1 MGLGLTNIRGEDYV
15 SAGGRRRLLLAPPP
29 LLFPALHAAPGQRSS
44 ADHQAPPRYGAPES
58 ERRTVGQQHRWKG
71 SRADVA
77 AATRRMSRSVQEPEE
92 TFELF
97 VPGRVC
103 LFGEHSDWA
112 GAQRRLNSD
121 LRPGACIVAGTDH
134 GIKATVSTSKTLK
147 LHSVTHDGEEHSLE
161 VPMCSKELFALA
173 AQGGFFS
180 YACGVAAQ
188 VAISHSVDGLSID
201 FHTATLPH
209 GKGLSSS
216 AAVCVLV
223 ARAFNRAYGM
233 HLTTR
238 GEMELAY
245 QGEISTPSRCGRMD
259 QCVAFGPGAASRMGF
274 DADRVDAEPLA
285 VGAAIH
291 MLLVDLGAGKD
302 TTTILQDLGKGF
314 PFPESEPER
323 QLANLLGDYNLSVT
337 RRAVAALAGGDAAEL
352 GRLMT
357 EAQAEFDR
365 YARPM
370 CPSQLTAPQL
380 HALLE
385 HQPLAP
391 LIFGGKGVGSQ
402 GDGTAQLVCRT
413 DEAATEAVQLI
424 EKAFPRMTCM
434 KLTLGGDSVAAGQAP
449 EETVSLDVGMPAS
462 PVSPSSGA
470 DLAVAS
476 PLVVGVAERDPAA
489 LARAYLQLNAHEQ
502 LEFKRLAGL
511 LQPN

>member
-1 MGLGLTNIRGEDYV
+1 M
-15 SAGGRRRLLLAPPP
+15 
-29 LLFPALHAAPGQRSS
+29 
-44 ADHQAPPRYGAPES
+44 
-58 ERRTVGQQHRWKG
+58 
-71 SRADVA
+71 A
-77 AATRRMSRSVQEPEE
+77 AAKRSRSRSAQEPEE
-92 TFELF
+92 TARNTFELF

-134 GIKATVSTSKTLK
+134 GIKATVSTHKTLK
-147 LHSVTHDGEEHSLE
+147 LRSVTHDGEERSLE
-161 VPMCSKELFALA
+161 IPMCSKELFAVA
-173 AQGGFFS
+173 AEGGFFS

-233 HLTTR
+233 QLTTR

-259 QCVAFGPGAASRMGF
+259 QCVAFGPGSASRMGF
-274 DADRVDAEPLA
+274 DADRVEAEPLA

-291 MLLVDLGAGKD
+291 MLLIDLGAGKD
-302 TTTILQDLGKGF
+302 TTTILQELGRGF
-314 PFPESEPER
+314 PFPKSEPER
-323 QLANLLGDYNLSVT
+323 QLANLLGDYNLAVT
-337 RRAVAALAGGDAAEL
+337 QRAAVALAAGDAAEL

-357 EAQAEFDR
+357 EAQAEFDQ

-370 CPSQLTAPQL
+370 CPSQLTSPQL

-413 DEAATEAVQLI
+413 AEAATEAAHLI
-424 EKAFPRMTCM
+424 ERAFPRMSCM
-434 KLTLGGDSVAAGQAP
+434 KLTLGGDSVAVGQAP
-449 EETVSLDVGMPAS
+449 EETVSLDVSLPAS
-462 PVSPSSGA
+462 PVSPRSGGVG
-470 DLAVAS
+470 LAVTS
-476 PLVVGVAERDPAA
+476 PPVVTTSERGAAA
-489 LARAYLQLNAHEQ
+489 LARAYLELSAQEQ
-502 LEFKRLAGL
+502 LEFKRLAGM
-511 LQPN
+511 LQ